1 MSKALYKF
9 WDEYVAPKYGEN
21 TKVFIW
27 IQTALDIPLPK
38 GKNKKVVGLMNN

>member
-21 TKVFIW
+21 TKVLFGYR
-27 IQTALDIPLPK
+27 QL
-38 GKNKKVVGLMNN
+38 